1 MKTSILLASLLFV
14 ISCKQAEESVP
25 SIVFEKPLPENGK
38 NINFP
43 KRLLGD
49 YQNDEASTLSIRPDQ
64 IIRNITMIDTIGQS
78 LKLNI
83 EKNDTLKSYFKDL
96 SFTKLSDTIYLM
108 KHAQIDTIF
117 NMKKGDVLRR
127 LKGHYILN
135 HQYEQHY
142 YIKKLT
148 YKNGLINIQQ
158 IDSVEMLNQLKIVT
172 EVQKDTL
179 FIPIKAFPTKKQF
192 KQLIKSKGFN
202 QGETYLKVKN

>member
-1 MKTSILLASLLFV
+1 MKTSFLLLASLLFI
-14 ISCKQAEESVP
+14 ISCKQTEEAP
-25 SIVFEKPLPENGK
+25 SIIFEKPLPENGK

-49 YQNDEASTLSIRPDQ
+49 YQNDEAMILSIQPTQ
-64 IIRNITMIDTIGQS
+64 IIKKIIMMDTIGESENLQI
-78 LKLNI
+78 KAD
-83 EKNDTLKSYFKDL
+83 DTLRNYFQDL
-96 SFTKLSDTIYLM
+96 SISKLSDTLYLM
-108 KHAQIDTIF
+108 KYARIDTIF

-135 HQYEQHY
+135 HQYDQHY

-148 YKNGLINIQQ
+148 YKNGLINIQN

-172 EVQKDTL
+172 EVQNDSL

-192 KQLIKSKGFN
+192 KQLIKSKGFKE
-202 QGETYLKVKN
+202 GETYLKVKN